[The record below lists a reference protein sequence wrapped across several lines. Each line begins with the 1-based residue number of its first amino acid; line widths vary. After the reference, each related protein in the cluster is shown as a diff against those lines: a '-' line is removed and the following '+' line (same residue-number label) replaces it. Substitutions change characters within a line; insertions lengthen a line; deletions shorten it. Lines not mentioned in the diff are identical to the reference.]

1 MISND
6 DIKRIIKDTI
16 DPKSQLDESLVVTP
30 RQFNLSTEFQSSSTK
45 SAHFE
50 LYENYVKSFNK
61 ISAELDTVD
70 RSESDSNGSQF
81 RSLKIDETYNLNA
94 IYLHELYFA
103 NISDLSSRITT
114 ESLPFIRL
122 SRDWGDFDKWQ
133 IDFLACCKA
142 SRCGWAMTVFNFFTQ
157 TYSNCVVDL
166 HSLQVPVGCFPI
178 IVMDVWQHAYYKDYL
193 RDVKTFSAAQMKEI
207 NWRVIE
213 DRMRRVEAASN
224 AMKGALTL
232 P

>member
-6 DIKRIIKDTI
+6 DIKKIIKDTI
-16 DPKSQLDESLVVTP
+16 DPKQQLDESLVITP
-30 RQFNLSTEFQSSSTK
+30 RPFNLPTEFQSASTK
-45 SAHFE
+45 TAHFE

-61 ISAELDTVD
+61 ISAELDSVD
-70 RSESDSNGSQF
+70 RTEVDSNSSQF

-94 IYLHELYFA
+94 VYLHELYFA
-103 NISDLSSRITT
+103 NISDLSSKITT

-122 SRDWGDFDKWQ
+122 SRDWGDFDRWQ
-133 IDFLACCKA
+133 LDFLACCKA

-166 HSLQVPVGCFPI
+166 HSLQVPIGCFPI

-193 RDVKTFSAAQMKEI
+193 RDVKTYSAAQMKEL

-213 DRMRRVEAASN
+213 DRMRRVEAAAN
-224 AMKGALTL
+224 AMKGAMIL

>member
-1 MISND
+1 MIDNKE
-6 DIKRIIKDTI
+6 IEKIIGESLGK
-16 DPKSQLDESLVVTP
+16 KENLDEALVVTSRSFSLP
-30 RQFNLSTEFQSSSTK
+30 TEFQSAATK
-45 SAHFE
+45 TAHNE
-50 LYENYVKSFNK
+50 LYENYIKSFNR
-61 ISAELDTVD
+61 ISAELDSVD
-70 RSESDSNGSQF
+70 RTEVDSNSSQF

-103 NISDLSSRITT
+103 NISDINSKITT

-122 SRDWGDFDKWQ
+122 SRDWGDFDRWQ
-133 IDFLACCKA
+133 IDFLACCRA
-142 SRCGWAMTVFNFFTQ
+142 SRCGWAMTVYNFFTQ
-157 TYSNCVVDL
+157 TYLNCVVDL

-178 IVMDVWQHAYYKDYL
+178 IVMDVWQHAYYRDYL
-193 RDVKTFSAAQMKEI
+193 RDVKTFSAAQMKEL

-224 AMKGALTL
+224 AMKGAVII

>member
-6 DIKRIIKDTI
+6 DIKKIIKDTI
-16 DPKSQLDESLVVTP
+16 EPKQQLDESLVVTP
-30 RQFNLSTEFQSSSTK
+30 RSFNLPTEFQSAATK
-45 SAHFE
+45 TAHFE
-50 LYENYVKSFNK
+50 LNENYVKSFNK
-61 ISAELDTVD
+61 ISAELDSVD
-70 RSESDSNGSQF
+70 RTEVDSNSSQF

-94 IYLHELYFA
+94 VYLHELYFA
-103 NISDLSSRITT
+103 NVSDLSSKITT

-122 SRDWGDFDKWQ
+122 SRDWGDFDRWQ
-133 IDFLACCKA
+133 LDFLACCKA
-142 SRCGWAMTVFNFFTQ
+142 SRCGWAVTVFNFFTQ

-166 HSLQVPVGCFPI
+166 HSLQVPIGCFPI

-193 RDVKTFSAAQMKEI
+193 RDVKTYSAAQMKEL

-213 DRMRRVEAASN
+213 DRMRRVESAAN
-224 AMKGALTL
+224 AMKGALIL